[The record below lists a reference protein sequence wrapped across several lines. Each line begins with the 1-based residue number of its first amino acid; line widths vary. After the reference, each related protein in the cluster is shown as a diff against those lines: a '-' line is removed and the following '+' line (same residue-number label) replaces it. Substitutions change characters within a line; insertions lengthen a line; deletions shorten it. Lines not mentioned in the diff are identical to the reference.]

1 MKKRSVG
8 RFFRLMKPL
17 CPAGLKLYP
26 DRPKIPRE
34 DTFMTAIHLATVG
47 TETGVLLREDAGG
60 VATLT
65 LNRPDQ
71 FNALSAALLAA
82 LESALH
88 ALANDRLIRVVV
100 IAGAGKAFC
109 AGHDLKEIHEH
120 AEREFAKEAFES
132 CRRVMTELTR
142 LPQPVIARVHGPAY
156 AAGCQLVAQCDLA
169 VAVTDARFATS
180 GVNYGVFCST
190 PGVPL
195 SRNIPRKLAL
205 EMLLTGDPIDAATAA
220 ARGLV
225 NRVVPAK
232 ELDAEVRRLAQSIIA
247 KSPTVVAAGKSVFY
261 EQVEK
266 GMEQAYRDATAAM
279 VDNVRTEDGKE
290 GIAAFAEKR
299 KPRWKG
305 K

>member
-1 MKKRSVG
+1 
-8 RFFRLMKPL
+8 
-17 CPAGLKLYP
+17 
-26 DRPKIPRE
+26 
-34 DTFMTAIHLATVG
+34 MTAIHLATAG

-71 FNALSAALLAA
+71 YNALSAALLAA
-82 LESALH
+82 LESAVRD
-88 ALANDRLIRVVV
+88 LANDASVRVVV

-120 AEREFAKEAFES
+120 AEREFAKGVFER

-169 VAVTDARFATS
+169 VAATEARFATS
-180 GVNYGVFCST
+180 GVSYGVFCST

-195 SRNIPRKLAL
+195 SRNIPRKLAM
-205 EMLLTGDPIDAATAA
+205 EMLLTGDPIDAAAA
-220 ARGLV
+220 LARGLV
-225 NRVVPAK
+225 NRVVPASQ
-232 ELDAEVRRLAQSIIA
+232 LDAEVQRLVQSIIA
-247 KSPTVVAAGKSVFY
+247 KSPAVVAAGKKVFY

-266 GMEQAYRDATAAM
+266 AMEQAYRDATAAM

-299 KPRWKG
+299 KPRWKN

>member
-1 MKKRSVG
+1 
-8 RFFRLMKPL
+8 
-17 CPAGLKLYP
+17 
-26 DRPKIPRE
+26 
-34 DTFMTAIHLATVG
+34 MTAIHLATAD
-47 TETGVLLREDAGG
+47 TETDVLLREDAGG
-60 VATLT
+60 IATLT

-71 FNALSAALLAA
+71 YNALSAALLAA
-82 LESALH
+82 LQSVVRD
-88 ALANDRLIRVVV
+88 LADDKSIRVVV

-109 AGHDLKEIHEH
+109 AGHDLKEIREH
-120 AEREFAKEAFES
+120 TDPGFAKDVFER
-132 CRRVMTELTR
+132 CRQLMMALTR

-195 SRNIPRKLAL
+195 SRNIPRKLAM

-232 ELDAEVRRLAQSIIA
+232 ELDAEVQRLAQSIIA
-247 KSPTVVAAGKSVFY
+247 KSPGVVAAGKKVFY
-261 EQVEK
+261 QQVEK
-266 GMEQAYRDATAAM
+266 TMEQAYRDATAAM

-290 GIAAFAEKR
+290 GITAFAEKR
-299 KPRWKG
+299 KPHWKN

>member
-1 MKKRSVG
+1 MTTIHFANVG
-8 RFFRLMKPL
+8 
-17 CPAGLKLYP
+17 AQA
-26 DRPKIPRE
+26 D
-34 DTFMTAIHLATVG
+34 
-47 TETGVLLREDAGG
+47 VLLREDAGG

-71 FNALSAALLAA
+71 YNALSAALLAA
-82 LESALH
+82 LESAVH
-88 ALANDRLIRVVV
+88 DVANDESVRVVV

-120 AEREFAKEAFES
+120 AEPGFAKDVFER
-132 CRRVMTELTR
+132 CRQLMTALTR

-169 VAVTDARFATS
+169 VAATEARFATS

-195 SRNIPRKLAL
+195 SRNIPRKLAM

-225 NRVVPAK
+225 NCVVPAK
-232 ELDAEVRRLAQSIIA
+232 ELDAEVQRLAQSILA
-247 KSPTVVAAGKSVFY
+247 KSPDVVAAGKKVFY
-261 EQVEK
+261 EQAEK
-266 GMEQAYRDATAAM
+266 AMDQAYREATAAM
-279 VDNVRTEDGKE
+279 VECVRSEDGKE

-299 KPRWKG
+299 KPKWKG
-305 K
+305 KLS

>member
-1 MKKRSVG
+1 
-8 RFFRLMKPL
+8 
-17 CPAGLKLYP
+17 
-26 DRPKIPRE
+26 
-34 DTFMTAIHLATVG
+34 MTAIHLTTAG
-47 TETGVLLREDAGG
+47 TDTGVLLREDAGG

-71 FNALSAALLAA
+71 YNALSAAMLAT
-82 LESALH
+82 LQSALH
-88 ALANDRLIRVVV
+88 DLADDTSVRVVV

-109 AGHDLKEIHEH
+109 AGHDLKEINEH
-120 AEREFAKEAFES
+120 ADPAFAKDVFER
-132 CRRVMTELTR
+132 CRQMMTALTR

-169 VAVTDARFATS
+169 VAATEARFATS

-195 SRNIPRKLAL
+195 SRNIPRKLAM
-205 EMLLTGDPIDAATAA
+205 EMLLTGDPIDAATAL

-232 ELDAEVRRLAQSIIA
+232 ELDAELQRLAQSIIT
-247 KSPTVVAAGKSVFY
+247 KSAAVIAAGKKVFY
-261 EQVEK
+261 EQAEK
-266 GMEQAYRDATAAM
+266 AMDQAYRDATAAM
-279 VDNVRTEDGKE
+279 VDNVRSEDGRE

-299 KPRWKG
+299 NPRWKG
-305 K
+305 R

>member
-1 MKKRSVG
+1 
-8 RFFRLMKPL
+8 
-17 CPAGLKLYP
+17 
-26 DRPKIPRE
+26 
-34 DTFMTAIHLATVG
+34 MTDIHLAAAG

-71 FNALSAALLAA
+71 YNALSAALLAA
-82 LESALH
+82 LQSEMHDLADDES
-88 ALANDRLIRVVV
+88 IRVVV
-100 IAGAGKAFC
+100 IAGAGKVFC

-120 AEREFAKEAFES
+120 AEQEFAKEMFER

-169 VAVTDARFATS
+169 VAATEARFATS

-195 SRNIPRKLAL
+195 ARNISRKRSM
-205 EMLLTGDPIDAATAA
+205 EMLLTGEPIDAATALA
-220 ARGLV
+220 WGLI
-225 NRVVPAK
+225 NRVVPADR
-232 ELDAEVRRLAQSIIA
+232 LDAEVQALARSIMA
-247 KSPTVVAAGKSVFY
+247 KSRAVIAAGKKIFY
-261 EQVEK
+261 EQVS
-266 GMEQAYRDATAAM
+266 GNLDQAYRVATAAM

-299 KPRWKG
+299 KPRWKNR
-305 K
+305 

>member
-1 MKKRSVG
+1 
-8 RFFRLMKPL
+8 
-17 CPAGLKLYP
+17 
-26 DRPKIPRE
+26 
-34 DTFMTAIHLATVG
+34 MTAIHLTNVG
-47 TETGVLLREDAGG
+47 AEADVLLREDAPGI
-60 VATLT
+60 ATLT

-71 FNALSAALLAA
+71 YNALSAALLAA
-82 LESALH
+82 LRSAVRD
-88 ALANDRLIRVVV
+88 LANDPSVRVVV

-120 AEREFAKEAFES
+120 AEREFAKEAFER
-132 CRRVMTELTR
+132 CRQVMLDLTR

-169 VAVTDARFATS
+169 VAATEARFATS

-195 SRNIPRKLAL
+195 SRNIPRKLAM
-205 EMLLTGDPIDAATAA
+205 EMLLTGEPIDAATAL

-232 ELDAEVRRLAQSIIA
+232 ELDAEVQRLAQSIIA
-247 KSPTVVAAGKSVFY
+247 KSAAVVAAGKKVFY
-261 EQVEK
+261 EQADK
-266 GMEQAYRDATAAM
+266 PMEQAYRDATAAM
-279 VDNVRTEDGKE
+279 VDHVRSEDGRE